1 MHEASISMK
10 RISSTR
16 PSEDVHGR
24 AQRLLREMAALLDE
38 GVITERIDEPV
49 DSAVAS
55 FPFSN
60 PSEYDHRR
68 FHDLIVRFIQHL
80 AACMVW
86 RRGELSYDHAH
97 DEAVALLERLY
108 DGEHGR
114 GYDGAV
120 ADAADPEGWGIPF
133 VLLVLAE
140 GIKSQQRALY
150 ARWVESRCLAGAD
163 WGLRCA
169 AAEILLGRC
178 RPMLS
183 PMVQDWPAERWADQ
197 VFALLMVDMQTEI
210 SPRR

>member
-80 AACMVW
+80 AAGMVW
-86 RRGELSYDHAH
+86 GRGELSYDHAH

-120 ADAADPEGWGIPF
+120 VDAADPEGWGIPF

-140 GIKSQQRALY
+140 GIKQDQRALY
-150 ARWVESRCLAGAD
+150 ERWVQTRCLAGAD
-163 WGLRCA
+163 WGVRCT
-169 AAEILLGRC
+169 AAEIMLERC
-178 RPMLS
+178 RHML
-183 PMVQDWPAERWADQ
+183 PAMVRDWPAERWADSL
-197 VFALLMVDMQTEI
+197 FTLFTHHLRTERI
-210 SPRR
+210 PSQ